1 MKLIQLWEIHE
12 WDGGDHQVYRG
23 KAAETEA
30 AARELAGKHDTVIAR
45 THRVYE
51 GAADMRANSV
61 VELRKKALAK
71 LTPEE
76 IDALGVKL

>member
-1 MKLIQLWEIHE
+1 MKIIKLWEIHE
-12 WDGGDHQVYRG
+12 WDGGEHQIYRG

-30 AARELAGKHDTVIAR
+30 AAKEISGKHDAIIAR
-45 THRVYE
+45 VHRVYE

-61 VELRKKALAK
+61 AELRKKALAK

-76 IDALGVKL
+76 IDALGLKS